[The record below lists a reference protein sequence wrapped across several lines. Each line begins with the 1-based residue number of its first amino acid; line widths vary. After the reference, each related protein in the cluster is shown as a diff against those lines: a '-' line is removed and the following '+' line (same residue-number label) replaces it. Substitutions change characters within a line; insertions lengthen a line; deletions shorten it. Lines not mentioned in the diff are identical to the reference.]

1 MQTVDLVKMAL
12 AAREN
17 AYAPYSGISVGA
29 ALLTREGRVFTGVN
43 VENASYALTVCA
55 ERAAVVNAVSA
66 GYRCF
71 DALAVA
77 WSLKGF
83 CRPCGACRQ
92 VLYEFNP
99 GMRIIMADYG
109 GKYEE
114 HPLTTLL
121 PNAFEKC
128 K

>member
-1 MQTVDLVKMAL
+1 MQAIELVNMAL

-43 VENASYALTVCA
+43 VENVSYALTVCA
-55 ERAAVVNAVSA
+55 ERVAVVNAVSA
-66 GYRCF
+66 GCRRF

-77 WSLKGF
+77 WNKQGF

-99 GMRIIMADYG
+99 EMRIIMADYG
-109 GKYEE
+109 GEYEE
-114 HPLTTLL
+114 QQLKTLL
-121 PNAFEKC
+121 PNSFEK
-128 K
+128 